1 MQGVQIYSKII
12 LDANYQKEILK
23 HAKQESFEGVT
34 LNMTGGATI

>member
-1 MQGVQIYSKII
+1 MPIMKK
-12 LDANYQKEILK
+12 NLK